1 MLPRAGRQK
10 VVKLP
15 ENGMISAM
23 SSINTNL
30 AAMTALQSLKSVQGS
45 MATTQERVAT
55 GLKVN
60 NSKDNAAYFAISTT
74 MKGDVSTFKAVGDN
88 LALAGGSVATA
99 RKGVEQIGK
108 LVGQI
113 MDKVSLAQANGTV
126 DRDLIQKDITAL
138 SGDILNVIKQSGFNG
153 QNLID
158 GSNIADPVTVVTGIS
173 RAAGGGGIT
182 TTSFNFNR
190 QDMQAIQTAMAGV
203 TVNGAQTDVTLAATL
218 TAVEGH
224 MKTVTNANA
233 AFGLAETRINNQK
246 DFISKVADN
255 FTAGIGAIV
264 DADMNQEAAR
274 FQALQVQQQLAGQAL
289 SIANQQP
296 QQILSLFR

>member
-1 MLPRAGRQK
+1 
-10 VVKLP
+10 
-15 ENGMISAM
+15 M

-30 AAMTALQSLKSVQGS
+30 AAMTALQSLKSVQGA

-74 MKGDVSTFKAVGDN
+74 MKGDVSTFKAIGDN

-99 RKGVEQIGK
+99 RKGTEQIGK
-108 LVGQI
+108 LVGQMMEKI
-113 MDKVSLAQANGTV
+113 SLAQANETV
-126 DRDLIQKDITAL
+126 DRGLLQNDLDALASDIT
-138 SGDILNVIKQSGFNG
+138 NVIEQSGFNG
-153 QNLID
+153 QNLLK
-158 GSNIADPVTVVTGIS
+158 GAAAVQTVVTGIS
-173 RAAGGGGIT
+173 RGAGGTGIT
-182 TTSFNFNR
+182 ATNFTFSSQN
-190 QDMQAIQTAMAGV
+190 MTAVQTAVDAIDVKTPTGAGAAAALATALSTVEAQMKVV
-203 TVNGAQTDVTLAATL
+203 T
-218 TAVEGH
+218 E
-224 MKTVTNANA
+224 ANA

-264 DADMNQEAAR
+264 DADMNQEAAK

>member
-1 MLPRAGRQK
+1 
-10 VVKLP
+10 
-15 ENGMISAM
+15 M

-30 AAMTALQSLKSVQGS
+30 AAMTALQSLKGVQNS
-45 MATTQERVAT
+45 MAVTQERVAT

-74 MKGDVSTFKAVGDN
+74 MKGDVSTFKALGDN

-99 RKGVEQIGK
+99 RKGTEQIGK

-113 MDKVSLAQANGTV
+113 LEKVSLAQANETV
-126 DRDLIQKDITAL
+126 DRTLIQKDIVALTA
-138 SGDILNVIKQSGFNG
+138 DIDNVIKQSGYNG
-153 QNLID
+153 QNLLKAAT
-158 GSNIADPVTVVTGIS
+158 NVTVVTGIS
-173 RAAGGGGIT
+173 RASGGGGIT
-182 TTSFNFNR
+182 TTSFDFAQ
-190 QDMQAIQTAMAGV
+190 QDMTLVHTAMAAVDIDNAGETAANLATQLSNV
-203 TVNGAQTDVTLAATL
+203 EAQLKV
-218 TAVEGH
+218 
-224 MKTVTNANA
+224 VTNANA

>member
-1 MLPRAGRQK
+1 
-10 VVKLP
+10 
-15 ENGMISAM
+15 M

-74 MKGDVSTFKAVGDN
+74 MKGDVSTFKAIGDN

-99 RKGVEQIGK
+99 RKGTEQIGK

-113 MDKVSLAQANGTV
+113 MDKVSLAQANETV
-126 DRDLIQKDITAL
+126 DRGLIQKDIAAL
-138 SGDILNVIKQSGFNG
+138 ASDIDNVIKQSGYNG
-153 QNLID
+153 QNLLKAAT
-158 GSNIADPVTVVTGIS
+158 NVTVVTGIS
-173 RAAGGGGIT
+173 RASGGGGIT
-182 TTSFNFNR
+182 TTSFDFAQQNM
-190 QDMQAIQTAMAGV
+190 DTIQAAMAAVDV
-203 TVNGAQTDVTLAATL
+203 TVPTGATAAGDLAAIL
-218 TAVEGH
+218 TTVEGH

-246 DFISKVADN
+246 EFISKVADN
-255 FTAGIGAIV
+255 FTAGVGAII
-264 DADMNQEAAR
+264 DADMNQEAAK

>member
-1 MLPRAGRQK
+1 VA
-10 VVKLP
+10 
-15 ENGMISAM
+15 
-23 SSINTNL
+23 SINTNL
-30 AAMTALQSLKSVQGS
+30 SAMTALQSLKSVQNN
-45 MATTQERVAT
+45 MQVTQERVSS

-74 MKGDVSTFKAVGDN
+74 MKGDVSTFKAIGDN

-99 RKGVEQIGK
+99 RKGTEQIGK
-108 LVGQI
+108 LVQQI
-113 MDKVSLAQANGTV
+113 MDKVSLAQANETV

-138 SGDILNVIKQSGFNG
+138 ASDIDNVIKQSGYNG
-153 QNLID
+153 QNLLT
-158 GSNIADPVTVVTGIS
+158 SAALQTVVTGIT
-173 RAAGGGGIT
+173 RAAGGAGIT
-182 TTSFNFNR
+182 TTNFTFNA
-190 QDMQAIQTAMAGV
+190 QDMTVIQTAMAAV
-203 TVNGAQTDVTLAATL
+203 TVNGAQTDLTLAATL

-296 QQILSLFR
+296 QQILSLFK